1 MKIPDYFRVGG
12 QLIKVEFPQKTE
24 DDKLGCCCVA
34 EGIIKIAKTFNGKEQ
49 SESSQQNTFF
59 HEVVHCILDTMGR
72 GDLSGDE
79 PFVNTF
85 ASFLNEAYFSSGY
98 YEKGIENQK
107 G

>member
-12 QLIKVEFPQKTE
+12 QLLEVKFPQSIE
-24 DDKLGCCCVA
+24 GDKLGKCCLA
-34 EGIIKIAKTFNGKEQ
+34 EGIIKIAKTFNGIEQ

-59 HEVVHCILDTMGR
+59 HELVHSILDTMGR

-85 ASFLNEAYFSSGY
+85 ASFLNEAYYSSGY
-98 YEKGIENQK
+98 YEKGTDKEK

>member
-12 QLIKVEFPQKTE
+12 QLMKVEFPQKIE
-24 DDKLGCCCVA
+24 DDKLGNCCVA
-34 EGIIKIAKTFNGKEQ
+34 EGIIKIAKTFSGKEQ
-49 SESSQQNTFF
+49 SESSQQNSFF
-59 HEVVHCILDTMGR
+59 HELTHCILDTMGR

-79 PFVNTF
+79 LFVNTF

-98 YEKGIENQK
+98 YEKGTENQK